1 MNNLILLAAIQI
13 LQTYAHTAQS
23 YLASSV
29 ECATGLINNLSSV

>member
-1 MNNLILLAAIQI
+1 MNNLLLLATIQI

-29 ECATGLINNLSSV
+29 QCAKGLINNLSSI